1 MARHMS
7 EWVVQSSVPA
17 PTLGNLSPMA
27 NALRK
32 MANYLGLMDDPELGS
47 EEVTDLVFAQPKTHE
62 QRNKSV
68 VRQATLAIAP
78 VTPKPVPMQ
87 LDLPVLDR
95 IVTLH
100 PRFYNEARTI
110 GEQYREGN
118 PVIINLT
125 DMDESERKRLVDFAS
140 GLVFGLHGTIERVTS
155 KVFLLS
161 PANVRVSSEDKTA
174 AAEASFFNQS

>member
-1 MARHMS
+1 MS
-7 EWVVQSSVPA
+7 
-17 PTLGNLSPMA
+17 
-27 NALRK
+27 NAMRRV
-32 MANYLGLMDDPELGS
+32 ANYLGLVDDPEIAGTVETS
-47 EEVTDLVFAQPKTHE
+47 SPRVPDVRIRTRESRHVS
-62 QRNKSV
+62 SV
-68 VRQATLAIAP
+68 ASAGATP
-78 VTPKPVPMQ
+78 Q

-95 IVTLH
+95 IITLH

-110 GEQYREGN
+110 GEHYRLGN

-140 GLVFGLHGTIERVTS
+140 GLVFGHHGTIERVTS

-161 PANVRVSSEDKTA
+161 PANVKVSSEDKTA

>member
-1 MARHMS
+1 
-7 EWVVQSSVPA
+7 
-17 PTLGNLSPMA
+17 MA

-32 MANYLGLMDDPELGS
+32 MANYLGLTEDSEIRVAESERVSSTNRASELKS
-47 EEVTDLVFAQPKTHE
+47 KTRDLRPTSLALASSVTT
-62 QRNKSV
+62 
-68 VRQATLAIAP
+68 IAP
-78 VTPKPVPMQ
+78 SADRSPMQ
-87 LDLPVLDR
+87 LDLPILER

-110 GEQYREGN
+110 GEQFRDGN
-118 PVIINLT
+118 PVIINLS
-125 DMDESERKRLVDFAS
+125 DMEDSERKRLVDFSS
-140 GLVFGLHGTIERVTS
+140 GLVFGHHGTIERVTS